1 MIPFL
6 KVFRRRYLV
15 LGFLA
20 VLVPLIVL
28 LVMQSVWLS
37 RLEEMSVIAH
47 RAALS
52 SFVDAVGRDVRAE
65 YQRAADVLEVPDGAT
80 PETFRDRLRARW
92 SAGLPSVARRAF
104 ILDFSREPHGNLLFF
119 DPEDDRLVTPPASDE
134 ALAIIVAGGPW
145 QIAAMRGDRAQER
158 GRLVDER
165 NPDHRMML
173 DPYLGGQGE
182 VTALLG
188 LILDEERFRD
198 EILPGLVRRK
208 LEEYFSP
215 FVRDRLRVS
224 VSDGREEIPVW
235 SGEDASPAEE
245 PAAST
250 AWEVSAAVPYVFTD
264 WTITLEGSRLDPERW
279 ARAGF
284 AFNMTLAVLLAVA
297 LLVGL
302 ALALRAAN
310 RAVHLSEM
318 KSDFVSNVS
327 HELRTPVAS
336 IRTFGELL
344 RLGHASPEK
353 VREYGEHIE
362 SESRRLS
369 RLIDNILDFA
379 RIESGRKTYR
389 FRPGRLERIV
399 EHAVK
404 SFEVRTRG
412 DGFVFSLELPEE
424 PLPEM
429 RMDPDA
435 IGQVMYNLLDNAV
448 KYSGESRSIE
458 VSVRQEEGVA
468 WCIVRDHGVGIAEDQ
483 RDRIFERFHRVGTG
497 LVHDVKGS
505 GLGLS
510 IVQHVVAA
518 HDGEVAVESQVGHG
532 TTVTLRLPCFP
543 PGGADDSWSAEGS
556 GG

>member
-1 MIPFL
+1 MPPFATY
-6 KVFRRRYLV
+6 FRRRYLA

-20 VLVPLIVL
+20 VLVPLVVL
-28 LVMQSVWLS
+28 LVLQSVWLT

-65 YQRAADVLEVPDGAT
+65 YQRAGDVLEIPPASDPG
-80 PETFRDRLRARW
+80 TFRDRLRARW
-92 SAGLPSVARRAF
+92 TAEYPEVARRLF
-104 ILDFSREPHGNLLFF
+104 LLDFSRSAYGNVLFF
-119 DPEDDRLVTPPASDE
+119 DRESHTLVSPAASDE

-145 QIAAMRGDRAQER
+145 QIAAMRGNRAQER
-158 GRLVDER
+158 GRFVDER
-165 NPDHRMML
+165 NPAHRMIL
-173 DPYLGGQGE
+173 DPFVDEQGT
-182 VTALLG
+182 VVALVG
-188 LILDEERFRD
+188 IILDEERFRD
-198 EILPGLVRRK
+198 TVLPALVKRK
-208 LEEYFSP
+208 MEDYFSP
-215 FVRDRLRVS
+215 YVRERVRVV
-224 VSDGREEIPVW
+224 VSDGRMDTPVW
-235 SGEDASPAEE
+235 NGGQASVSEE
-245 PAAST
+245 ADQR
-250 AWEVSAAVPYVFTD
+250 WEVASAVPYVFTD
-264 WTITLEGSRLDPERW
+264 WTVTLEGSRLDPERW

-284 AFNMTLAVLLAVA
+284 AFNMTLAGLLAVA
-297 LLVGL
+297 LLGGL

-310 RAVHLSEM
+310 RAIRLSEM

-344 RLGHASPEK
+344 KLGHAPPEK

-389 FRPGRLERIV
+389 FQSGRLERIV
-399 EHAVK
+399 ERAVK
-404 SFEVRTRG
+404 SFEVRTRS
-412 DGFVFSLELPEE
+412 DGFRFSLEIPDG

-435 IGQVMYNLLDNAV
+435 IGQVLYNLLDNAV
-448 KYSGESRSIE
+448 KYSGESRRID
-458 VSVRQEEGVA
+458 VAVRREEGTAV
-468 WCIVRDHGVGIAEDQ
+468 CVIRDHGVGIAVDQ
-483 RDRIFERFHRVGTG
+483 KDRIFERFHRVGTG

-518 HDGEVAVESQVGHG
+518 HDGQVAVDSEPGRG
-532 TTVTLRLPCFP
+532 TTVTLRLPLP
-543 PGGADDSWSAEGS
+543 PPEGNGGSDVHGPQ
-556 GG
+556 G